1 MRFLCTSGLHYSGSA
16 CWFYWQTKG
25 SCSPTLVVFWQRF
38 SFSLSFFSCSNNDF
52 VFLFPEI
59 GGKYFSIFISRGFTL
74 DQIPLNCPRMVCFN
88 HRSLM
93 ILVSDAKYIYLL
105 PIFSYSWNN
114 FIRILLISLKILVKL
129 IFCDRII
136 HILYSLN
143 KYTSVYST

>member
-1 MRFLCTSGLHYSGSA
+1 MNFLWTSSLHYYGSA
-16 CWFYWQTKG
+16 CWLCWQTKG
-25 SCSPTLVVFWQRF
+25 SCSSTLVVFWQLF
-38 SFSLSFFSCSNNDF
+38 SFLLSFFSSSNNDF

-59 GGKYFSIFISRGFTL
+59 GDKYFSIFISRGFTL
-74 DQIPLNCPRMVCFN
+74 DQIPLNSPRMDYFN

-136 HILYSLN
+136 HILYNLN